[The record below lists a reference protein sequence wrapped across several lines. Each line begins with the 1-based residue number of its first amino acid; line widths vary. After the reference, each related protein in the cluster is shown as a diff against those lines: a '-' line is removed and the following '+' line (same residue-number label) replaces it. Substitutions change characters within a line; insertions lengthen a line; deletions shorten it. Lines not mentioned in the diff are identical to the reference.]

1 MMSASAEVL
10 FIGSAACFLLSFFN
24 PIESLLPV
32 GLMMA
37 VMAGSIWVKERKKQ

>member
-1 MMSASAEVL
+1 MMSAEVL
-10 FIGSAACFLLSFFN
+10 FIGSAACFLLSFFH

-37 VMAGSIWVKERKKQ
+37 VMAGSIWIRAQSKK